1 MVTDAALLAR
11 AGDDAAAR
19 ELLERMGPATTDE
32 GTLAAARVHL
42 LLGDLPTTAAI
53 RASATPAVHVRGRV
67 TTALLDTLLAAATGD
82 EDRAIDRFED
92 ALAAASWSL
101 RRPFQAEAGTLR
113 PLLERRIASGSAV
126 REFALDLLERMSTG
140 SPAPAEARR
149 ALIEPLT
156 ERESTVLRYLASTL
170 STAEIAAQ
178 LYVLVSTVKPTS
190 GPSTASG
197 APVDGVTPSTGPGSS
212 TSCERATTTPRE
224 SSGQD
229 DDAPHSRAYHC
240 EQAGGNRPA
249 RSGFGRSTD
258 SDRDGGCRGPGNG
271 FDQRLVAR

>member
-42 LLGDLPTTAAI
+42 LLGDLPTKAAI

-82 EDRAIDRFED
+82 EDRAIDRFKD
-92 ALAAASWSL
+92 ALAAAPWSL

-126 REFALDLLERMSTG
+126 REFALDLLEQMSKG

-178 LYVLVSTVKPTS
+178 LYVLVSTVKTHQR
-190 GPSTASG
+190 ALYRKRG
-197 APVDGVTPSTGPGSS
+197 AGSS

-249 RSGFGRSTD
+249 RSGFRRSTD

-271 FDQRLVAR
+271 SDQRLVAR